1 MVEQSKAAASGAIDR
16 AFSLNIA
23 ALVGIVLLF
32 GVTILVSA
40 NTIKTEM
47 IAEAR
52 QTAERWFSIGI
63 GAPDT
68 VAGFFAGEPL
78 TENERHD
85 LEIANHVGGLNGYRI
100 YNAAGELSRA
110 RPGTVHLPIADER
123 ATRTLV
129 RRAAETGEIQTQIDH
144 AGSNLDTDA
153 TEETVY
159 VNVYKPVELP
169 NGDVAVVMAQID
181 TSALHTAAHSD
192 FNRFII
198 LASALALMALI
209 FTVASTILL
218 RRQRAYDRRI
228 DRLLN
233 FDMLTGIANRV
244 QFVARA
250 SSIIAHDART
260 NHRLAIYL
268 VDLDGFKAVNDG
280 IGYTDAD
287 ALIAVVARQL
297 VACAPD
303 MLVARIGGDEFAIL
317 QTSVATEEAAQNQAQ
332 ALLEA
337 VRTAD
342 VAAKPLIGVS
352 ASVGYT
358 VRGAD
363 CPLPELM
370 REAEVALY
378 VAKQTGR
385 AQAVLFKDGMGEDLR
400 HSTAVRFKLHAAVR
414 EKRLELFF
422 QPLHH
427 ADGSLSSLEALVR
440 LPDGHGGYF
449 SNDTF
454 IPIAE
459 EMGLISEIG
468 DFVLNTACRVAMSW
482 PAHIGVS
489 VNASPQE
496 FASGDIVARVADA
509 LERSGL
515 DPRRLEVE
523 ITESL
528 FIANTADVSAKLH
541 ALRQLG
547 VSVVMDDFGSGY
559 SSLQYL
565 CTFPF
570 DKLKV
575 DRSCFKSLGE
585 SERVPVMLR
594 TIRAMA
600 DAMHLRVTA
609 EGIETEA
616 HRDFAVTAGYDEL
629 QGHLFSRPI
638 PQPAVEAYIRAATQ
652 PPPPPPRQDT
662 IAPLAGSAMAAG
674 RPSPT

>member
-1 MVEQSKAAASGAIDR
+1 MAEQSKVAASGAIDR

-23 ALVGIVLLF
+23 ALVVIVLLY
-32 GVTILVSA
+32 GATILVSA
-40 NTIKTEM
+40 NTMYVEM
-47 IAEAR
+47 VADAR
-52 QTAERWFSIGI
+52 QTAERWLSIGI
-63 GAPDT
+63 GAPNA
-68 VAGFFAGEPL
+68 VASFVAGEPR
-78 TENERHD
+78 TATQQRD
-85 LEIANHVGGLNGYRI
+85 LEIADRVGGLNGYRI
-100 YNAAGELSRA
+100 YDADGNVSRVHPGHLSSPDDRAGQA
-110 RPGTVHLPIADER
+110 
-123 ATRTLV
+123 LV
-129 RRAAETGEIQTQIDH
+129 RRAVETGEVQTQIDH
-144 AGSNLDTDA
+144 AGRRPGA
-153 TEETVY
+153 REGGGTVY

-169 NGDVAVVMAQID
+169 NGQVAVVMTQID
-181 TSALHTAAHSD
+181 TSALHKASHVE
-192 FNRFII
+192 FGRFIL
-198 LASALALMALI
+198 LASGLAFLALI

-233 FDMLTGIANRV
+233 YDMLTGIANRV
-244 QFVARA
+244 QFMARA
-250 SSIIAHDART
+250 SSAIARGRRGKE
-260 NHRLAIYL
+260 RLAVYM
-268 VDLDGFKAVNDG
+268 VDLDCFKAVNDG

-287 ALIAVVARQL
+287 ALIAAVARRL

-317 QTSVATEEAAQNQAQ
+317 DTRVVSEEAARDQAQ
-332 ALLEA
+332 TILEA
-337 VRTAD
+337 VRASD
-342 VAAKPLIGVS
+342 IAAKPLIGVS

-358 VRGAD
+358 VRSATH
-363 CPLPELM
+363 PLPELM

-378 VAKQTGR
+378 VAKQAGR

-400 HSTAVRFKLHAAVR
+400 HSTAMRFKLHEAVR
-414 EKRLELFF
+414 HKRLELFF
-422 QPLHH
+422 QPLHR
-427 ADGSLSSLEALVR
+427 ADGTLASLEALVR
-440 LPDGHGGYF
+440 LPDGLGGYF
-449 SNDTF
+449 STEMF

-468 DFVLNTACRVAMSW
+468 DFVLNTACRVAMGW

-496 FASGDIVARVADA
+496 FVSGDIVARVAAA
-509 LERSGL
+509 LQRSGL
-515 DPRRLEVE
+515 NPRRLEVE

-528 FIANTADVSAKLH
+528 FIANTADVGAKLH
-541 ALRQLG
+541 ALRRLG

-600 DAMHLRVTA
+600 DAMNLRVTA

-616 HRDFAVTAGYDEL
+616 HRAFAVTAGYDEL

-638 PQPAVEAYIRAATQ
+638 PQSAVDAYIRAATE
-652 PPPPPPRQDT
+652 PPAPRQGKS
-662 IAPLAGSAMAAG
+662 APLAGSAFSAG
-674 RPSPT
+674 RPSHT